1 MSIAAEQSY
10 LTGKHSD
17 SLVELDV
24 CMKLLAMGMVVTDI
38 CMDKEPDCVI
48 IYSNGVSHDLNH
60 ETTPCDH
67 DVAKSYERING
78 DPEPQV
84 LEENAEVKEFEV
96 KECTAEKSVEI
107 SELCQ
112 VEKCKEEIV
121 LSSNCDDD
129 YEKMKFEDETRK
141 DDKKNSKSSAK
152 PASKPSSGNARTNH
166 TVPRPFALATEKRAS
181 FGVRPAGNETDVG
194 TAVSKTSN
202 TNTLQHPVTTKQNQF
217 YSKLEEKHH
226 ALEAEKTQ
234 WEARTREEKEETIKQ
249 LRKSLLFKANPMPS
263 FYHDGPP
270 PKVELKKPP
279 PTRAKSPKL
288 GRRKSCNDAARDK
301 GVGASGQGTR
311 YSLGNY
317 KDSTTAT
324 TNKKD
329 QINLQNGNAAFKF
342 KDEHKQQRKI
352 LKNYICGNDIE
363 GSMEILSICSVI
375 HSSEQLVSDLECCAR
390 CCVRLLPPYG
400 VSADVWALGCTII
413 EMAIGFHPWP
423 KVNDPVL
430 TLYRIGFSDEVP
442 ELPTWFSEKAKDFQ
456 GKCLRRDSKER
467 WIGKELLRH
476 PFLDDLESNSPK
488 VDEEF
493 IQNSPMTM
501 LDQGV

>member
-1 MSIAAEQSY
+1 MFFLSFIQIRVKS
-10 LTGKHSD
+10 
-17 SLVELDV
+17 
-24 CMKLLAMGMVVTDI
+24 AMGMVVTDI

-78 DPEPQV
+78 DPKPQV
-84 LEENAEVKEFEV
+84 LEENAEVKESEV

-112 VEKCKEEIV
+112 IEKCKEEIV
-121 LSSNCDDD
+121 LSSNCNDD
-129 YEKMKFEDETRK
+129 YEKMKFEDQTRK

-152 PASKPSSGNARTNH
+152 PASKPGSGNARTNH

-181 FGVRPAGNETDVG
+181 FGARPAGNETDVG

-202 TNTLQHPVTTKQNQF
+202 TNTLQHPVTTKQNPLVSPLVSRKPLQPDNKKRPDEDDSCSVASSTAASARTIKSKTVASAPLFRCTERAEKRKEF

-234 WEARTREEKEETIKQ
+234 WEARTREEKEATIKQ

-352 LKNYICGNDIE
+352 LKNYICGSTKAEKGGNP
-363 GSMEILSICSVI
+363 L
-375 HSSEQLVSDLECCAR
+375 Q
-390 CCVRLLPPYG
+390 
-400 VSADVWALGCTII
+400 
-413 EMAIGFHPWP
+413 
-423 KVNDPVL
+423 
-430 TLYRIGFSDEVP
+430 
-442 ELPTWFSEKAKDFQ
+442 PT
-456 GKCLRRDSKER
+456 
-467 WIGKELLRH
+467 
-476 PFLDDLESNSPK
+476 
-488 VDEEF
+488 V
-493 IQNSPMTM
+493 
-501 LDQGV
+501 